1 MSNVRRVY
9 VEKKPAFAV
18 QARELK
24 HEISSYLGIQTVT
37 NVRVLIRYDVEN
49 ISDESF
55 EKACQTVFAE
65 PPVDELYREDFEA
78 MQGARIFSVEY
89 LPGQFDQ
96 RADSAVQCV
105 QFLREDEEPIIRS
118 ATTYVIE
125 GEISEDE
132 YEAIKN
138 HCINPV
144 DSRETS
150 LDKPQT
156 LVTEFED
163 PQDVKIFHGF
173 KDMEEADLKELYDSL
188 GLAMTFKDFQH
199 IQNYFSNEEKRD
211 PSETEIRE

>member
-78 MQGARIFSVEY
+78 KQGARIFSVE
-89 LPGQFDQ
+89 
-96 RADSAVQCV
+96 
-105 QFLREDEEPIIRS
+105 
-118 ATTYVIE
+118 
-125 GEISEDE
+125 
-132 YEAIKN
+132 
-138 HCINPV
+138 
-144 DSRETS
+144 
-150 LDKPQT
+150 
-156 LVTEFED
+156 
-163 PQDVKIFHGF
+163 
-173 KDMEEADLKELYDSL
+173 
-188 GLAMTFKDFQH
+188 
-199 IQNYFSNEEKRD
+199 
-211 PSETEIRE
+211 